1 MNIHDE
7 PDFQTHN
14 FAMNRSGRA
23 IKPRYSYYL
32 RLLRRFFPG
41 TLCGY
46 SFKRMRTTAALES
59 TVDKVKRENARGLWR
74 AGKAYLAPLLI
85 FLASRLVVLLSIAFA
100 ARFVPQNPAGTFWNV
115 NSSWYRFLLRYDSG
129 WYLTII
135 KFGYSYD
142 GNDLVK
148 HPVVFF
154 PLYPLA
160 SRFLTTVFG
169 INEAVSVLL
178 IANVSI
184 LIAIPLAFKLIK
196 DEYGN
201 EAALSSIAFLSFFP
215 TSFFFSAGYTES
227 LAFLLIVTFFLLLKR
242 EQYLLAAMCAGLA
255 LATRA
260 SCIVLLPPLLWEIMR
275 AYRREPKRLVPMII
289 ACALMATSG
298 LWIYMLF
305 LWTRFKSPLAFM
317 KGHRAWL
324 EGQGV
329 SGNLFQVLTL
339 RPFTYLRALF
349 VEGPNPNTLDPWWFL
364 LFLVLIVLF
373 RKRLP
378 VPFMLFALGVLLLPY
393 VTLSGGLGFRSFTRY
408 IILAFPV
415 FIIFGELMRRWTWIG
430 LALLGIFAAMLFM
443 YTAMFAQW
451 YWAG

>member
-1 MNIHDE
+1 
-7 PDFQTHN
+7 
-14 FAMNRSGRA
+14 
-23 IKPRYSYYL
+23 
-32 RLLRRFFPG
+32 
-41 TLCGY
+41 
-46 SFKRMRTTAALES
+46 MRTANALEPS
-59 TVDKVKRENARGLWR
+59 METTKQWNARRLWR
-74 AGKAYLAPLLI
+74 GSKAYLTSLLI
-85 FLASRLVVLLSIAFA
+85 FLASRLVVLLAMAFA

-115 NSSWYRFLLRYDSG
+115 NASWYRFLLRYDSG
-129 WYLTII
+129 WYLTIM

-160 SRFLTTVFG
+160 SKLLTVALG

-178 IANVSI
+178 IANLSI
-184 LIAIPLAFKLIK
+184 LVAIPLAFKLIK
-196 DEYGN
+196 DEHG
-201 EAALSSIAFLSFFP
+201 EIAALSSIAFLSFFP

-227 LAFLLIVTFFLLLKR
+227 LALLLIIAFFLLLKQD
-242 EQYLLAAMCAGLA
+242 QYLLAAICAGLA

-260 SCIVLLPPLLWEIMR
+260 SCIVLLPPLLWELWR
-275 AYRREPKRLVPMII
+275 RHGREPKRLVLLAL
-289 ACALMATSG
+289 ACTITATSG
-298 LWIYMLF
+298 LWLYMLY
-305 LWTRFKSPLAFM
+305 LWTRFQSPLAFM

-324 EGQGV
+324 EGQRV
-329 SGNLFQVLTL
+329 SSNLLQVLTL
-339 RPFTYLRALF
+339 RPFAYLGALF

-378 VPFMLFALGVLLLPY
+378 VSFILFALGVLLLPY
-393 VTLSGGLGFRSFTRY
+393 ITLSGGLGFRSFTRY

-415 FIIFGELMRRWTWIG
+415 FIIFGELMRKWTWAG
-430 LALLGIFAAMLFM
+430 LALLGIFAATLFM

>member
-1 MNIHDE
+1 M
-7 PDFQTHN
+7 QTTSALGPTMKTEQEDARE
-14 FAMNRSGRA
+14 FRPGGR
-23 IKPRYSYYL
+23 
-32 RLLRRFFPG
+32 
-41 TLCGY
+41 
-46 SFKRMRTTAALES
+46 
-59 TVDKVKRENARGLWR
+59 
-74 AGKAYLAPLLI
+74 AYLAALLV

-115 NSSWYRFLLRYDSG
+115 NASWYRFLLRYDSG
-129 WYLTII
+129 WYLTIV

-160 SRFLTTVFG
+160 AKFLVLAFG
-169 INEAVSVLL
+169 SSADISVLL
-178 IANVSI
+178 VSNISI

-201 EAALSSIAFLSFFP
+201 EAGLSSIAFLSFFP
-215 TSFFFSAGYTES
+215 TSFFFNAGYTES
-227 LAFLLIVTFFLLLKR
+227 LAFLFIICFFLLLKK
-242 EQYLLAAMCAGLA
+242 EQYLLAAICAALA

-260 SCIVLLPPLLWEIMR
+260 TCIVLLPPLLWEIWR
-275 AYRREPKRLVPMII
+275 RHGREPKRLVLLTVG
-289 ACALMATSG
+289 CALIATSG
-298 LWIYMLF
+298 LWLYMLF
-305 LWTRFKSPLAFM
+305 LWTNFRSPLAFW
-317 KGHRAWL
+317 KGQRAWL

-329 SGNLFQVLTL
+329 SGNLWQVLTL
-339 RPFTYLRALF
+339 RPFAYLGALF
-349 VEGPNPNTLDPWWFL
+349 VEGPTPNTLDPWWFL
-364 LFLVLIVLF
+364 LFLVLVVSF

-378 VPFMLFALGVLLLPY
+378 VSFILFALGVLLLPY
-393 VTLSGGLGFRSFTRY
+393 ITLSGGLGFRSFTRY

-415 FIIFGELMRRWTWIG
+415 FIIFGELMRKWTWAG
-430 LALLGIFAAMLFM
+430 LALLGIFAAALFM